1 MIAMLAFK
9 STSYRDFIAALR
21 WHRLG
26 KRYLWQKVNKMSK
39 SSNSFTSL
47 HRRLA
52 ALALASGL
60 LVSGTAMADSG
71 FYLGGS
77 VGNTTL
83 QANFQDPIGGGDFT
97 FDENDF
103 SWKAYGGF
111 NFDLP
116 VINLGVEGGYRDLGG
131 PSVTAL
137 AGAYGIDVTAW
148 DAFGVAG
155 FNLGPVNLFGKLGFI
170 SWDADLTLAGFD
182 VGSEDGTD
190 TAYGVGAS
198 FNLGS
203 FQLRAEYE
211 MFDVSDVEDL
221 YMLSAGFVYTF

>member
-1 MIAMLAFK
+1 MLAFR
-9 STSYRDFIAALR
+9 STSYRNFIAALR

-26 KRYLWQKVNKMSK
+26 RRHLWHKVKKMLHLYK
-39 SSNSFTSL
+39 SLKSL
-47 HRRLA
+47 HRGLA
-52 ALALASGL
+52 ALVMASL
-60 LVSGTAMADSG
+60 LVISGTAMADSG

-77 VGNTTL
+77 VGNSTL
-83 QANFQDPIGGGDFT
+83 EANIQDPIGNGDFT
-97 FDENDF
+97 FDESDF
-103 SWKAYGGF
+103 SWKLYGGF

-116 VINLGVEGGYRDLGG
+116 VINLAVEGGYRDLGG
-131 PSVTAL
+131 PSATFA
-137 AGAYGIDVTAW
+137 AESYGIDVTAW

-155 FNLGPVNLFGKLGFI
+155 FNLGPVNVFGKLGFI
-170 SWDADLTLAGFD
+170 SWDADLSVAGFD

>member
-1 MIAMLAFK
+1 MLAFK
-9 STSYRDFIAALR
+9 STSYRDSIATLR

-26 KRYLWQKVNKMSK
+26 KRHLWQKVNKMLHSDK
-39 SSNSFTSL
+39 SIKNL
-47 HRRLA
+47 HRSLA
-52 ALALASGL
+52 ALFAASLLAL
-60 LVSGTAMADSG
+60 SGTAMADSG
-71 FYLGGS
+71 FYVGGS
-77 VGNTTL
+77 VGNATL
-83 QANFQDPIGGGDFT
+83 EASFQDPIGGGDVL

-103 SWKAYGGF
+103 SWKAYGGY

-116 VINLGVEGGYRDLGG
+116 SINLGVEGGYRDLGG

-137 AGAYGIDVTAW
+137 ADTYGFDITAW
-148 DAFGVAG
+148 DAFGVAS
-155 FNLGPVNLFGKLGFI
+155 FDLGPVTVFGKLGI
-170 SWDADLTLAGFD
+170 VSWDAEVTISGVDA
-182 VGSEDGTD
+182 GSEDDQD

>member
-1 MIAMLAFK
+1 MLQIYNVMK
-9 STSYRDFIAALR
+9 
-21 WHRLG
+21 
-26 KRYLWQKVNKMSK
+26 
-39 SSNSFTSL
+39 SL
-47 HRRLA
+47 HRGLIA
-52 ALALASGL
+52 AVLASTL
-60 LVSGTAMADSG
+60 LVAGPVMADSG

-77 VGNTTL
+77 VGNSTL
-83 QANFQDPIGGGDFT
+83 QANFEDPIGGGTFT

-116 VINLGVEGGYRDLGG
+116 VVNLGVEGGYRDLGG
-131 PSVTAL
+131 PSATL
-137 AGAYGIDVTAW
+137 AAESFGIDITAW
-148 DAFGVAG
+148 YVFGVAG
-155 FNLGPVNLFGKLGFI
+155 FDLGPVTVFGKLGII
-170 SWDADLTLAGFD
+170 SWDADLTVSGFD
-182 VGSEDGTD
+182 AGSEDDQD

-211 MFDVSDVEDL
+211 MFDVGDVEDL

>member
-1 MIAMLAFK
+1 MRHCVDIVWANA
-9 STSYRDFIAALR
+9 T
-21 WHRLG
+21 
-26 KRYLWQKVNKMSK
+26 LWQKVNNMLQSD
-39 SSNSFTSL
+39 SSIKRS
-47 HRRLA
+47 LA
-52 ALALASGL
+52 ALAAASLLA
-60 LVSGTAMADSG
+60 VSGAAMADSG

-83 QANFQDPIGGGDFT
+83 EADFEDPFDPGSDFT
-97 FDENDF
+97 FDESDF
-103 SWKAYGGF
+103 SWKAFAGY

-116 VINLGVEGGYRDLGG
+116 VINLGIEGGYRNLGG
-131 PSVTAL
+131 PSVTIAQESF
-137 AGAYGIDVTAW
+137 GIDITAW
-148 DAFGVAG
+148 DVFGVAG
-155 FNLGPVNLFGKLGFI
+155 FDLGPVTVFGKLGII
-170 SWDADLTLAGFD
+170 SWDAELTVSGFD
-182 VGSEDGTD
+182 AGSEDDQD